1 MKAMRL
7 IGIILFLVTIIALTQ
22 LTLIA
27 APQPPYDPN
36 PPFKPDLLK
45 PVSVKDR
52 SGKNVNLF
60 DPRDP
65 YAIFINYELGMHC
78 VGFDISY
85 CCVIPPYNSIQ
96 AQAVRTS
103 ADGALPHLLSPDDG
117 LSLAYFIKDNSYSE
131 GNKMRYWQVPKD
143 VVNNGRMDEPGDS
156 MANYVWTH
164 LFIYK
169 DLEGT
174 IPHDRH
180 KMKRLRVGLEIQ
192 VPIDSG
198 PTGKNISG
206 GYLSYAGSTGGNKVF
221 TDSLLQEVKNVPLTL
236 TAAFLWDALGL
247 PLTAF
252 NDSSRKGTIRT
263 VTEKDFQP
271 YQVSVVQLH
280 DKDGKAV
287 TAEGRPVQFFG
298 TNPVDLPNCYLCHSG
313 QGKAAKL
320 ARDAGLSLFDKE
332 YAYWKKNYPDITEFM
347 ARQSQAT
354 INVLELHDKYF
365 GTAFL
370 KQYNPDVSY
379 NRLGSVG
386 PVYCADC
393 HGDNV
398 SGNLQTPRL
407 GATGYKAMKARALG
421 EAIHAAHAAF
431 IPMPDKAGRTQSC
444 QACHPMHWQEEKMN
458 DPSANPYRIVDEEG
472 NPRFSGQDV
481 RTAGGGCY
489 LRRDAHTNPD
499 VKPPFFLNPLGK
511 WYLKGVSMKDE
522 DGNTLSRPR
531 GLYCSNCHNLL

>member
-7 IGIILFLVTIIALTQ
+7 VGIILFLLTIIALTQ
-22 LTLIA
+22 FTLIA

-174 IPHDRH
+174 IPQDRH
-180 KMKRLRVGLEIQ
+180 KARGCVLGWRFK
-192 VPIDSG
+192 
-198 PTGKNISG
+198 
-206 GYLSYAGSTGGNKVF
+206 F
-221 TDSLLQEVKNVPLTL
+221 PLIP
-236 TAAFLWDALGL
+236 A
-247 PLTAF
+247 
-252 NDSSRKGTIRT
+252 
-263 VTEKDFQP
+263 
-271 YQVSVVQLH
+271 
-280 DKDGKAV
+280 
-287 TAEGRPVQFFG
+287 
-298 TNPVDLPNCYLCHSG
+298 
-313 QGKAAKL
+313 
-320 ARDAGLSLFDKE
+320 
-332 YAYWKKNYPDITEFM
+332 
-347 ARQSQAT
+347 
-354 INVLELHDKYF
+354 
-365 GTAFL
+365 
-370 KQYNPDVSY
+370 
-379 NRLGSVG
+379 
-386 PVYCADC
+386 
-393 HGDNV
+393 
-398 SGNLQTPRL
+398 PR
-407 GATGYKAMKARALG
+407 
-421 EAIHAAHAAF
+421 
-431 IPMPDKAGRTQSC
+431 GRTF
-444 QACHPMHWQEEKMN
+444 QAATSPMREAPAATKSS
-458 DPSANPYRIVDEEG
+458 PIPCCRKSK
-472 NPRFSGQDV
+472 
-481 RTAGGGCY
+481 TC
-489 LRRDAHTNPD
+489 L
-499 VKPPFFLNPLGK
+499 
-511 WYLKGVSMKDE
+511 
-522 DGNTLSRPR
+522 
-531 GLYCSNCHNLL
+531 